1 MEKGFDFNKIGKRM
15 PYKVPA
21 GAFDAMEDEV
31 MRELHED
38 ARCKPVRRSLRRYVI
53 VGLAVAA
60 CAASLVILKPAEPDP
75 LTQVDIAYNN
85 LSADDQAYL
94 SEVYQEDIFINQ

>member
-1 MEKGFDFNKIGKRM
+1 MEKGFDFEKIGKRM

-31 MRELHED
+31 MRALHED
-38 ARCKPVRRSLRRYVI
+38 VRRKPLRRSLRRYAI
-53 VGLAVAA
+53 AGLAVAA
-60 CAASLVILKPAEPDP
+60 CAASFVILKQAEPDP

-85 LSADDQAYL
+85 LSAADREYL
-94 SEVYQEDIFINQ
+94 LEVYQEDIFINQ